1 MSAVSQPADEQA
13 RLQALH
19 RVLNDLPVIALEAD
33 ATGACTFVNEAWC
46 RVTGLGS
53 AEARGDGWLRA
64 VHFEDRDRVIREWQE
79 AIAAGRSYS
88 GDFRCLDSRGA
99 TIWLEGKGTV
109 RRDPAGRIRGFVV
122 SATEITARRAA
133 DAARQR
139 AQASFERVLSA
150 APVGIMTFD
159 RSGRVLSWNTGMERS
174 FGWSPAEA
182 IGTRLPNV
190 TPSDRAGLLT
200 RLAAL
205 APASEPLTYEA
216 RLVAKQGQLRST
228 LVSISA
234 LGSGPE
240 AAYCAACTDLSAC
253 RPQPATGQAGEE
265 RFHRLADQVP
275 VLIWMSGDDAKLTY
289 LNSGWERFTGR
300 PVSQDLGHR
309 WTDLLHPDE
318 RDRALGDY
326 LAAFEHREPFAVEC
340 RVRGH
345 DGEYRWMAANGSPW
359 YLEDGSFA
367 GFVGGCHDVT
377 DARRAR
383 ELLEQERLL
392 LGQTIANAP
401 IAMALL
407 DTDMRYL
414 ACSRKWLQDYGL
426 AGQDLTGRSHYEVF
440 PDLPEQWRGLHQR
453 ALAGEALSCDE
464 DRYERA
470 DGQCMWLRWA
480 VEPWRHADGRLAGVI
495 MVTDVI
501 TDLVHA
507 RLQAQQSAQLKS
519 EFLASMSHEIRT
531 PMNGVL
537 GMTGL
542 LLDTDLSAEQR
553 DFAETIQS
561 SAESLLTIINDIL
574 DFSKIEAGKLQIEP
588 VPFDLHRMVEDVADL
603 LLPGA
608 TEKCLELVVRYGP
621 GVPRHLVG
629 DVGRVRQLLTNLASN
644 AVKFT
649 ERGHVLVHV
658 TCETPDP
665 HQPVLRFS
673 VNDTGIGIP
682 AERLTHVFEKFIQAD
697 ASTTRRFGGTGLG
710 LAICQ
715 QLVRLMGGQIGVTST
730 LGSGSTFWITLPL
743 PAFREAPPSAPAALP
758 PGRRLLIVDDMEITR
773 RVIAEQ
779 VEALGAEAHTASDG
793 ADALDRLAAAHARKR
808 PFHAV
813 LLDYSMPVLDGE
825 AVARAVR
832 DDPRFASTALVLV
845 SSAIARPRDGWLA
858 ELGFRAF
865 LRKPI
870 RFDTLAEV
878 LRDALSSGVESAV
891 VVPETLAAEPDS
903 DTGAEGDS
911 GTAPEIDATGGRR
924 VLVVD
929 DNNVNLKVAAR
940 MLGRLG
946 CRVDLASSGGDAVA
960 MVARRPYDAVFMD
973 CMMPGMDGYETTSRI
988 RALPGAAARTPIIA
1002 MTANAM
1008 QGDRERC
1015 LAAGMDDYLSK
1026 PVHPE
1031 RLRALL
1037 DQWTAAATPA
1047 LGGEDTRPGP
1057 ECA

>member
-1 MSAVSQPADEQA
+1 VSAVPQPTDEQA

-33 ATGACTFVNEAWC
+33 ATGACTFVNETWC
-46 RVTGLGS
+46 RVTGLS
-53 AEARGDGWLRA
+53 SSEALGDGWLRA
-64 VHFEDRDRVIREWQE
+64 VHFEDRDRVLREWQE

-109 RRDPAGRIRGFVV
+109 RRDPTGRIRGFVV

-133 DAARQR
+133 DAARLR
-139 AQASFERVLSA
+139 AQASFERVLSV

-159 RSGRVLSWNTGMERS
+159 RSGRILSWNGAMERN

-190 TPSDRAGLLT
+190 PPSDRAPLLAQ
-200 RLAAL
+200 LATL
-205 APASEPLTYEA
+205 APGAEPLTYEA
-216 RLVAKQGQLRST
+216 RLVARQGQLRDT
-228 LVSISA
+228 LVSVSV
-234 LGSGPE
+234 LGAGPE
-240 AAYCAACTDLSAC
+240 AAYCAACTDLSAR
-253 RPQPATGQAGEE
+253 RPSPAGAQGGDA
-265 RFHRLADQVP
+265 RFQRLADQTP
-275 VLIWMSGDDAKLTY
+275 VLIWMCNPEAKVTY
-289 LNSGWERFTGR
+289 LNRAWERFTGL
-300 PVSQDLGHR
+300 PPQQDPGNG
-309 WTDLLHPDE
+309 WADMFHPDD
-318 RDRALGDY
+318 RDRALRTC
-326 LAAFEHREPFAVEC
+326 LAAIERREPFAVEC
-340 RVRGH
+340 RLRRH
-345 DGEYRWMAANGSPW
+345 DGEYRWVAANGAPW
-359 YLEDGSFA
+359 CLDDGTFA
-367 GFVGGCHDVT
+367 GFIGGCQDIT
-377 DARRAR
+377 EARRSR
-383 ELLEQERLL
+383 ELERERPL
-392 LGQTIANAP
+392 LGQVIANAP

-426 AGQDLTGRSHYEVF
+426 TGQDLTGRSHYEVF
-440 PDLPEQWRGLHQR
+440 PDQPPHWR
-453 ALAGEALSCDE
+453 ALHLRALGGEPLSCDE
-464 DRYERA
+464 DRFERA
-470 DGQCMWLRWA
+470 DGECLWLRWA
-480 VEPWRHADGRLAGVI
+480 LEPWRHADGRVAGVI
-495 MVTDVI
+495 MVTDMI
-501 TDLVHA
+501 TGLVHA
-507 RLQAQQSAQLKS
+507 RLEAQQSARLKS

-629 DVGRVRQLLTNLASN
+629 DVGRVRQLLTNLTSN

-649 ERGHVLVHV
+649 EQGHVLIHV

-665 HQPVLRFS
+665 LQPVLRFS
-673 VNDTGIGIP
+673 VSDTGIGIP
-682 AERLTHVFEKFIQAD
+682 AERLGHVFEKFTQAE

-730 LGSGSTFWITLPL
+730 VGSGSTFWFTLPL
-743 PAFREAPPSAPAALP
+743 PAFREAPPSSPAALP
-758 PGRRLLIVDDMEITR
+758 PGRRLLIADDMEITR

-779 VEALGAEAHTASDG
+779 VEALGGEAHTACDG
-793 ADALDRLAAAHARKR
+793 ADALERLASAHAAGR

-813 LLDYSMPVLDGE
+813 LLDYSMPLLDGE
-825 AVARAVR
+825 AVARAMR
-832 DDPRFASTALVLV
+832 GDPRFRATALVLV
-845 SSAIARPRDGWLA
+845 SGAIARPRDTWLA
-858 ELGFRAF
+858 DLGFRAF

-870 RFDTLAEV
+870 RFDSLAEV
-878 LRDALSSGVESAV
+878 LRDVLQAAGPDAPA
-891 VVPETLAAEPDS
+891 PETGVPAPVPGADPVAESGAA
-903 DTGAEGDS
+903 A
-911 GTAPEIDATGGRR
+911 GRR

-929 DNNVNLKVAAR
+929 DNSVNLKVAAR
-940 MLGRLG
+940 MLSRLG
-946 CRVDLASSGGDAVA
+946 CQVELASSGGDAVA
-960 MVARRPYDAVFMD
+960 LVARRGYDAVFMD
-973 CMMPGMDGYETTSRI
+973 CMMPGMDGYETTGRI
-988 RALPGAAARTPIIA
+988 RQLPGMAARTPIIA

-1026 PVHPE
+1026 PVQPE
-1031 RLRALL
+1031 QLL
-1037 DQWTAAATPA
+1037 AAVEQWTAVV
-1047 LGGEDTRPGP
+1047 PGQEAP
-1057 ECA
+1057 